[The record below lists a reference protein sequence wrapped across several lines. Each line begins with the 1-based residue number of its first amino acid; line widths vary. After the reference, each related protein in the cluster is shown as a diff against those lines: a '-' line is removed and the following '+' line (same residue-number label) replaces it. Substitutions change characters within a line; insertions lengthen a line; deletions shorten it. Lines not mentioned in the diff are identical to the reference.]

1 GVREHRRPFRVPL
14 GCAIFSGR
22 ASAPPSAR
30 FALRRSQ
37 VLAAADAVRTRRS
50 FARLEKSLDVPN
62 LIDIQRRSFEWLTDP
77 ETGGLRETIDDITPI
92 EDYTGNL
99 AVDFQEFVF
108 DDPVASIEEC
118 REKDLTYARPLTV
131 TV

>member
-1 GVREHRRPFRVPL
+1 MAAIDAPRIRR
-14 GCAIFSGR
+14 
-22 ASAPPSAR
+22 
-30 FALRRSQ
+30 
-37 VLAAADAVRTRRS
+37 T
-50 FARLEKSLDVPN
+50 FARLDKTLDVPN
-62 LIDIQRRSFEWLTDP
+62 LIDIQRKSFDWLTDP
-77 ETGGLRETIDDITPI
+77 EHGGLRETIDDITPI

-131 TV
+131 TVGFINRETGEIREQSVFMGDFPWICLLYTSPSPRDS